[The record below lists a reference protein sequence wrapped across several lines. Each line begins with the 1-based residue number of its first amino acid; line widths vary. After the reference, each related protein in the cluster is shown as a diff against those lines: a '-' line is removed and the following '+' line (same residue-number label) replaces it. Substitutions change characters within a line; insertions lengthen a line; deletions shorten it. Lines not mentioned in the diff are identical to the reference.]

1 MKEEIIVAVLNAS
14 EVQPNSDKRNEF
26 LIVLDYLLHFTSDEN
41 HTTSQKKIMDYA
53 LQEYGVEIRRDRI
66 PQILLHLYQLTEKYP
81 HKFPFK
87 LKCVMPKS
95 ASADEDGARR
105 KYYISERAFT
115 EKEILKI
122 VSAIQ
127 SDSTI
132 TADATKALVDKFL
145 KENIQPDK
153 VNALQTKLA
162 KKQRKKPKFTATG
175 MSFLELL
182 EELATK
188 NERVWFKLKNPRDID
203 FDARNMAMVKE
214 IRSGEEFYGHVYSVR
229 EINNKFIV
237 IVYLPKY
244 KRAFITPITNILIT
258 NHMDLSDIG
267 NPCDFALDSTRF
279 ASIDEWVDK
288 HYKGQDGLIHT
299 FVFKFTLEPNTQ
311 KEIDYITSSF
321 EKHWKKKLEYETKDR
336 EVQVDRYNP
345 ETKQVTTETIVVK
358 DAFVTIETN
367 SDSFEHWYS
376 DYKILTSVVIVSP
389 AQLNDLWLAPLV
401 KRLARRI
408 TKYGARYDYELTR
421 TLKPEY
427 SEWLKQRGLDKE
439 QMVAP
444 PKEKKVEVPNN

>member
-1 MKEEIIVAVLNAS
+1 MKEEIIMAVLNAS

-41 HTTSQKKIMDYA
+41 HATSQKKIMDYA
-53 LQEYGVEIRRDRI
+53 LREYGVEIRRDRI

-81 HKFPFK
+81 NKFPFK

-95 ASADEDGARR
+95 ASADDDGARR

-132 TADATKALVDKFL
+132 TADTTKTLVDKLL
-145 KENIQPDK
+145 KETVQDGK

-162 KKQRKKPKFTATG
+162 KKQRKKSKFTATG
-175 MSFLELL
+175 MNFLELL
-182 EELATK
+182 EDLAATG
-188 NERVWFKLKNPRDID
+188 ERVWFKLKNVRDVD
-203 FDARNMAMVKE
+203 FDARVGAMFKE

-237 IVYLPKY
+237 IIYLPKY
-244 KRAFITPITNILIT
+244 KHAFITPITNILIT

-267 NPCDFALDSTRF
+267 NSCDFVLDNTRF

-299 FVFKFTLEPNTQ
+299 FVFKFTIEPCPVKELE
-311 KEIDYITSSF
+311 YITRSF
-321 EKHWKKKLEYETKDR
+321 EKHWKKKLEYEIKDR
-336 EVQVDRYNP
+336 EVQVNRYNP
-345 ETKQVTTETIVVK
+345 ETKQITTETIVVK
-358 DAFVTIETN
+358 DAYVTLEAN
-367 SDSFEHWYS
+367 VDSFEHWYS
-376 DYKILTSVVIVSP
+376 DYKILTNVVIISP
-389 AQLNDLWLAPLV
+389 AQLNDLWLAPIV
-401 KRLARRI
+401 NRLAKRI
-408 TKYGARYDYELTR
+408 TKYGARYDYELTK

-427 SEWLKQRGLDKE
+427 AAWLKQRGLDKE
-439 QMVAP
+439 TVSTQ
-444 PKEKKVEVPNN
+444 PKEKKAETPNT

>member
-1 MKEEIIVAVLNAS
+1 MKEEIIMAVLNAS

-87 LKCVMPKS
+87 LKCVIPKS

-132 TADATKALVDKFL
+132 TADATKTLVDKLL
-145 KENIQPDK
+145 KETIQDNK
-153 VNALQTKLA
+153 VSALQNKLA
-162 KKQRKKPKFTATG
+162 KKQRKKSKFTATG
-175 MSFLELL
+175 MNFLELL
-182 EELATK
+182 EDLAAK
-188 NERVWFKLKNPRDID
+188 NERVWLKLKNVRDVD
-203 FDARNMAMVKE
+203 FDARIMSMIKE
-214 IRSGEEFYGHVYSVR
+214 IRSGEEFYGHIYSVR
-229 EINNKFIV
+229 EINNNFIV
-237 IVYLPKY
+237 IVYLPKF
-244 KRAFITPITNILIT
+244 KHAFITPITNILIV
-258 NHMDLSDIG
+258 NHLDLNDIG
-267 NPCDFALDSTRF
+267 RPCDFVLDNTRF

-288 HYKGQDGLIHT
+288 HYKGQDGHIQT
-299 FVFKFTLEPNTQ
+299 FVFKFTLEPAVP
-311 KEIDYITSSF
+311 KDLDHIIRSF
-321 EKHWKKKLEYETKDR
+321 EKHWKKKIEYEIKDR
-336 EVQVDRYNP
+336 EVQVDRYNS
-345 ETKQVTTETIVVK
+345 ETKQITTETIVVK
-358 DAFVTIETN
+358 DAYVTIETN
-367 SDSFEHWYS
+367 VDSFNHWYS
-376 DYKILTSVVIVSP
+376 DFKILSNVVIVSP

-401 KRLARRI
+401 RRLAKRI

-427 SEWLKQRGLDKE
+427 LEWLKENGLDKE
-439 QMVAP
+439 TIGAL
-444 PKEKKVEVPNN
+444 PKEKKQETA